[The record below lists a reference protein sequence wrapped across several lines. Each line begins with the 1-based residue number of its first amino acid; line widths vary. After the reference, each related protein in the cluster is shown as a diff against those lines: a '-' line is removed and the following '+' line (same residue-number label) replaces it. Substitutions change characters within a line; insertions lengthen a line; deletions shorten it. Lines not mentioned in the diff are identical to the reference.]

1 MGSTKNKVPL
11 WWKIYS
17 RNKQTITIDLRT
29 SSGQNVLKELV
40 RDADVLIENFRPGTM
55 ESWNLGWE
63 NLKELNPKLIMLRVS
78 GYGRTGPYSNKPGFG
93 TLCEGMSGF
102 AVLNGQPN
110 GPPTVAP
117 MAVGDCIAGLYGAV
131 GVLVALF
138 ARAQGLCQ
146 GQAVDVSLLDSLFS
160 IIAYQVA
167 EYEHMGKVLERTGN
181 RSDSSVPRNI
191 YRTRDNHWI
200 TVSSSS
206 NSVALR
212 VLQMV
217 GGDEMAKDER
227 FSTPNS
233 RTLNADALDELVAA
247 WILERDLD
255 QAMAQFEKF
264 DAAASPAYN
273 IAQIFNDPHFHAS
286 ETLLKVQDDE
296 LGPMHMPNIVPR
308 LSVTPGAVRFAGRS
322 LGKDTEQI
330 LRERTSLSEEQ
341 ISELLKLG
349 IV

>member
-1 MGSTKNKVPL
+1 MQKSLEGIKPLAGLKVIDIATLFAAPFAATLFGDFGADVIKVEIPGHGDPLRSMGSTKNKVPL

-146 GQAVDVSLLDSLFS
+146 GQAVVGQRYGQVVHIAVTGAPGQNFIANDQHGGGRIGHGLPHLL
-160 IIAYQVA
+160 
-167 EYEHMGKVLERTGN
+167 R
-181 RSDSSVPRNI
+181 P
-191 YRTRDNHWI
+191 TR
-200 TVSSSS
+200 
-206 NSVALR
+206 
-212 VLQMV
+212 
-217 GGDEMAKDER
+217 
-227 FSTPNS
+227 
-233 RTLNADALDELVAA
+233 
-247 WILERDLD
+247 
-255 QAMAQFEKF
+255 
-264 DAAASPAYN
+264 
-273 IAQIFNDPHFHAS
+273 PHFHPFRKR
-286 ETLLKVQDDE
+286 L
-296 LGPMHMPNIVPR
+296 IVC
-308 LSVTPGAVRFAGRS
+308 GGRS
-322 LGKDTEQI
+322 K
-330 LRERTSLSEEQ
+330 
-341 ISELLKLG
+341 
-349 IV
+349 